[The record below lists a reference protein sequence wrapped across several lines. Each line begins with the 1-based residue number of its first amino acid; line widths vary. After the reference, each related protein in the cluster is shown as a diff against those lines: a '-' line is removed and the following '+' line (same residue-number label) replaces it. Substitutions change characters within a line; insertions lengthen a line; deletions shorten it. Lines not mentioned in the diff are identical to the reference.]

1 MKVASKRF
9 EPVNFSGDKRAKVHA
24 TMVVDRLTAQ
34 TGESAGFA
42 TFVDFR
48 KGVPLMAN
56 ES

>member
-9 EPVNFSGDKRAKVHA
+9 EHVNFSGDKRAKVHA
-24 TMVVDRLTAQ
+24 TMVVDRLPAQ